1 MAPPQ
6 DKVPETTSRSPLADI
21 ATAINTI
28 AGSRAKQTTTT
39 SPGDIAALQQSIAA
53 LQGIDYNAMLESM
66 LQKAGAQ
73 IPNIQAA
80 YGRAVGARSSG
91 NAAYAAALQQLIKET
106 AMAAQEKI
114 AAQQLQNQ
122 QAQIQA
128 GQAIAQATKGT
139 TQTSTTKQGT
149 DLQRAA
155 GLLALFAG
163 LKKMQGMDIGK
174 EISSIFTT
182 SGGGT
187 GASVGGT
194 AATPTVIPSPVAETP
209 TAAPMAATAPAD
221 TRTMGLAQSLVT
233 ALTAPITAVTG
244 FIDSLTSPST
254 NTTTGGSGNALVDF
268 IQEKA
273 FNGPPI
279 DISYINRQPPVNM
292 YELPPSPVNTDY
304 FYSN

>member
-6 DKVPETTSRSPLADI
+6 DKVPETTSRSPLTDI

-28 AGSRAKQTTTT
+28 AGTRTKQTTTT

-73 IPNIQAA
+73 IPNIQTA
-80 YGRAVGARSSG
+80 YGRATGARSSG
-91 NAAYAAALQQLIKET
+91 NAGYAAALQQLIKET
-106 AMAAQEKI
+106 TMAAQEKI

-155 GLLALFAG
+155 GLIALFEG
-163 LKKMQGMDIGK
+163 LRRMQGLDIGK
-174 EISSIFTT
+174 GVSNIFTT
-182 SGGGT
+182 SGGG
-187 GASVGGT
+187 APVGGT

-221 TRTMGLAQSLVT
+221 VRTMGPALSLMT
-233 ALTAPITAVTG
+233 ALTAPITAVTS

-254 NTTTGGSGNALVDF
+254 NTATEGSENGWVKY
-268 IQEKA
+268 IQNT
-273 FNGPPI
+273 FFGGPPT
-279 DISYINRQPPVNM
+279 DLSYIAKQPPVNM
-292 YELPPSPVNTDY
+292 YPLPTASSMDIPD
-304 FYSN
+304 